1 MKINNHDEFR
11 AVSNLFNRLNE
22 CTIGDYKNLPEDIR
36 KKFMDL
42 VDYCQESINECINR
56 EKEISKSHFM

>member
-11 AVSNLFNRLNE
+11 AVNNLYNRLGE
-22 CTIGDYKNLPEDIR
+22 YTLGDYKCLPDDIR
-36 KKFMDL
+36 KKYVELM
-42 VDYCQESINECINR
+42 DYCQDSINECINR